1 MNCSLA
7 GMRDAWGLDTR
18 ERDVVDRLVTSLTN
32 HAEHNQKLDTYY
44 DATFTVEDYGIKVDP
59 EMLRNEQVS
68 YWPEKAVDALAD
80 RVRLI
85 GLVGPEGTDRMVAE
99 TGLVEAYQSHLV
111 DKYVHG
117 CMFAVVGRSKQTG
130 RPFVRF
136 HDAEGAT
143 ALPSPDH
150 DPSAVAA
157 GLAVARTET
166 TPWSHKVPV
175 PTVVNAFL
183 PGLVIEL
190 RQDAPGHWR
199 AERMPTAE
207 PTPMVVAFAHRPRSR
222 QPFGKTRI
230 SRAVRCLTDGV
241 VRTMFRMEVLSA
253 FYTMPQRYAIGL
265 SRAQFDKMVNSK
277 AERYADAM
285 FLATKDAD
293 GDRMDYGQLS
303 ANSPEPFIAQA
314 RFLAGAFSGA
324 TGVPLNSL
332 GIVQDNPSS
341 AEAITASREDV
352 CLVARKD
359 IDHDR
364 RSLARVARLLA
375 AVDENVAVSALT
387 DERRDVEAA
396 FEEPMLTSLP
406 GCIDAVTKLS
416 SVIEGFG
423 STAVAMRMAGLS
435 EADIKAV
442 KAELRQAQAR
452 LGLAMLMERREG
464 QDEAERQGP
473 TPPEGYVDDEG

>member
-1 MNCSLA
+1 MTRSLV
-7 GMRDAWGLDTR
+7 GLRDAFGLDAHR
-18 ERDVVDRLVTSLTN
+18 RDVVARLVESLSSHMT
-32 HAEHNQKLDTYY
+32 HNKKLDSYY
-44 DATFTVEDYGIKVDP
+44 EATFTVEDHGLKVDP
-59 EMLRNEQVS
+59 KMLKNEQVS

-80 RVRLI
+80 RVHLV

-111 DKYVHG
+111 DKYIHG
-117 CMFAVVGRSKQTG
+117 CMFAVVGKDIRTG

-136 HDAEGAT
+136 HDAESAT
-143 ALPSPDH
+143 ALPSPEH
-150 DPSAVAA
+150 DPSEVGA
-157 GLAVARTET
+157 GLAIARVEVK
-166 TPWSHKVPV
+166 PWSRGIEV
-175 PTVVNAFL
+175 PTVVNVFL
-183 PGLVIEL
+183 PGEVIVL
-190 RQDAPGHWR
+190 RQEAPGAWR
-199 AERMPTAE
+199 AESMATAE
-207 PTPMVVAFAHRPRSR
+207 PSPMIVAFAHRPRGR
-222 QPFGKTRI
+222 QQFGKTRI
-230 SRAVRCLTDGV
+230 SSAVRCLTDDI

-265 SRAQFDKMVNSK
+265 SKRQYDKMVNTK
-277 AERYADAM
+277 AQRYADSM

-293 GDRMDYGQLS
+293 GDTMNYGQLS

-364 RSLARVARLLA
+364 RSLARVARLLT
-375 AVDENVAVSALT
+375 AVSQNTAVSDLT
-387 DERRDVEAA
+387 DEQKAIEAT

-406 GCIDAVTKLS
+406 GRVDAVTKLS
-416 SVIEGFG
+416 AVIDGFG
-423 STAVAMRMAGLS
+423 STTVGMRMVGMSDADIASVRAETRQREALQSVATALGRPSILDS
-435 EADIKAV
+435 GGEAD
-442 KAELRQAQAR
+442 E
-452 LGLAMLMERREG
+452 
-464 QDEAERQGP
+464 D
-473 TPPEGYVDDEG
+473 